1 MRIAIATTEPL
12 PEPDPD
18 QELLLAAIRAHGAE
32 VEMLSWCT
40 STTDPAS
47 FDLIVLRSTWDSHWK
62 PAAFRSWCERTGA
75 RTRLANPARTV
86 AWNLHKS
93 YLRDLEERG
102 VPIVPTA
109 WVERGERA
117 DLDAIIAELGSA
129 ELVIKPAIS
138 AGSWKTRRFT
148 DHDRDAA
155 RAFLAELASEADAM
169 VQPYLRSTETSG
181 ERALIWIDGE
191 LTHSVRKSPRFSGED
206 ESVSAALV
214 PSDEECAF
222 ALRTLEAAAQPGLLY
237 ARVDVMRGERGELL
251 LSELELIEP
260 SLFLKQHPPALE
272 RLARGIVARAR

>member
-12 PEPDPD
+12 PEVDPD
-18 QELLLAAIRAHGAE
+18 QELLLAALRAHAAE

-40 STTDPAS
+40 STADPAS
-47 FDLIVLRSTWDSHWK
+47 FDLVVLRSTWDSHWK
-62 PAAFRSWCERTGA
+62 PAAFRAWCERTGA

-86 AWNLHKS
+86 AWNLHKG
-93 YLRDLEERG
+93 YLRDLEDRG

-109 WVERGERA
+109 WVECRELA
-117 DLDAIIAELGSA
+117 DLDAIVRELGSA

-138 AGSWKTRRFT
+138 AGSWKTRRFAAEE
-148 DHDRDAA
+148 HDEA
-155 RAFLAELASEADAM
+155 RAFLRELASEADAM

-191 LTHSVRKSPRFSGED
+191 LTHAVRKSPRFAGEE
-206 ESVSAALV
+206 ESVSAALE
-214 PSDEECAF
+214 PSEEERAF
-222 ALRTLEAAAQPGLLY
+222 AARTLEAAAQPDLLY
-237 ARVDVMRGERGELL
+237 ARVDVMRGDAGELL

>member
-12 PEPDPD
+12 PEVDPD
-18 QELLLAAIRAHGAE
+18 QELLLAALRAHGAE

-40 STTDPAS
+40 STEDPAS
-47 FDLIVLRSTWDSHWK
+47 FDLVVLRSTWDSHWK
-62 PAAFRSWCERTGA
+62 PAAFRAWCERTGA
-75 RTRLANPARTV
+75 RTRLLNPARTV
-86 AWNLHKS
+86 AWNLHKG
-93 YLRDLEERG
+93 YLRDLEEAG

-117 DLDAIIAELGSA
+117 ELDAIVKELGSE

-138 AGSWKTRRFT
+138 AGSWKTRRFAA
-148 DHDRDAA
+148 HEQDAA
-155 RAFLAELASEADAM
+155 RAFLAELARDADTM

-191 LTHSVRKSPRFSGED
+191 LTHAVRKSPRFAGED

-214 PSDEECAF
+214 PSEEERAF
-222 ALRTLEAAAQPGLLY
+222 AARTLEAASQPGLLY
-237 ARVDVMRGERGELL
+237 ARVDVMRGDSGELL

-272 RLARGIVARAR
+272 RLARGIVARAG